1 MAKKYGLMY
10 NCDMRIFNGM
20 HKYVWLEFVV
30 WFFILCVTVAG
41 IKIHCYHKEKS
52 LVTYQI
58 FMPDVDGLVV
68 GSPVKFMGVQVGY
81 IEKIKIVRED
91 VYIKIVI
98 TDKGV
103 TLPKGSVAT
112 VEFNGMGG
120 SKSLEVYPPTKES
133 LAINKLIVVENPK
146 RLNDALG
153 LLSQMFD
160 KIGSITTRMSFF
172 AEETGIENMNDSI
185 NLDEIQS
192 NMNIFDKIMKEI
204 SEIKKKGVSENEQ
217 SKSQNNK

>member
-1 MAKKYGLMY
+1 
-10 NCDMRIFNGM
+10 
-20 HKYVWLEFVV
+20 
-30 WFFILCVTVAG
+30 
-41 IKIHCYHKEKS
+41 
-52 LVTYQI
+52 
-58 FMPDVDGLVV
+58 MPDVDGLVV

-81 IEKIKIVRED
+81 VEKIKIVRED
-91 VYIKIVI
+91 VYVKIVI

-120 SKSLEVYPPTKES
+120 SKSLEVYPPTEES

>member
-1 MAKKYGLMY
+1 MK
-10 NCDMRIFNGM
+10 IFNGM

-52 LVTYQI
+52 LITYQI

-81 IEKIKIVRED
+81 VEKIKIVRED
-91 VYIKIVI
+91 VYVKIVI

-120 SKSLEVYPPTKES
+120 SKSLEVYPPTEES

-192 NMNIFDKIMKEI
+192 NMDIFDKIMKEI
-204 SEIKKKGVSENEQ
+204 SEINKKGVEEDEQ
-217 SKSQNNK
+217 RESQNNK

>member
-1 MAKKYGLMY
+1 MY
-10 NCDMRIFNGM
+10 NCDMKIFNGM

-52 LVTYQI
+52 LITYQI

-81 IEKIKIVRED
+81 VEKIKIVRED
-91 VYIKIVI
+91 VYVKIVI

-120 SKSLEVYPPTKES
+120 SKSLEVYPPTEES

-192 NMNIFDKIMKEI
+192 NMDIFDKIMKEI
-204 SEIKKKGVSENEQ
+204 SEINKKGVEEDEQ
-217 SKSQNNK
+217 RESQTNK

>member
-1 MAKKYGLMY
+1 MS
-10 NCDMRIFNGM
+10 NCDMKIFNGM

-52 LVTYQI
+52 LITYQI

-81 IEKIKIVRED
+81 VEKIKIVRED
-91 VYIKIVI
+91 VYVKIVI

-120 SKSLEVYPPTKES
+120 SKSLEVYPPKEES

-192 NMNIFDKIMKEI
+192 NMDIFDKIMKEI
-204 SEIKKKGVSENEQ
+204 SEINKKGVEEDEQ
-217 SKSQNNK
+217 RESQNNK

>member
-1 MAKKYGLMY
+1 MY
-10 NCDMRIFNGM
+10 NCDMKIFNGM

-52 LVTYQI
+52 LITYQI

-81 IEKIKIVRED
+81 VEKIKIVRED
-91 VYIKIVI
+91 VYVKIVI

-120 SKSLEVYPPTKES
+120 SKSLEVYPPTEES

-192 NMNIFDKIMKEI
+192 TMDIFDKIMKEI
-204 SEIKKKGVSENEQ
+204 SEINKKGVEEDEQ
-217 SKSQNNK
+217 RESQNNK

>member
-1 MAKKYGLMY
+1 MY
-10 NCDMRIFNGM
+10 NCDMKIFNGM

-52 LVTYQI
+52 LITYQI

-81 IEKIKIVRED
+81 VEKIKIVRED
-91 VYIKIVI
+91 VYVKIVI

-120 SKSLEVYPPTKES
+120 SKSLEVYPPTEES

-192 NMNIFDKIMKEI
+192 NMDIFDKIMKEI
-204 SEIKKKGVSENEQ
+204 SGINKKGVEEDEQ
-217 SKSQNNK
+217 RESQNNK

>member
-1 MAKKYGLMY
+1 MY
-10 NCDMRIFNGM
+10 NCDMKIFNGM

-52 LVTYQI
+52 LITYQI

-81 IEKIKIVRED
+81 VEKIKIVRED
-91 VYIKIVI
+91 VYVKIVI

-120 SKSLEVYPPTKES
+120 SKSLEVYPPTEES

-192 NMNIFDKIMKEI
+192 NMDIFDKIMKEI
-204 SEIKKKGVSENEQ
+204 SEINKKGVEEDEQ
-217 SKSQNNK
+217 RESQNNK